1 MLKLYEVLGVAASA
15 TRKEIKKAYLKLAS
29 KLHPDKDSGDVEQ
42 FKSIQKAYDVL
53 GDAEKRQQYDRTG
66 DEDCRKEDPFKLIV
80 AVFAAI
86 IEGGDFSGNIIT
98 KVVKKVE
105 AEMAAIM
112 TNMGKHDNAIAKLQC
127 VKGRISTEGEN
138 LFEMLIDSKID
149 EIERRKQSDQKQ
161 IDEMIEIVIQL
172 EKYRDETPQQE
183 QNIND
188 ILRGGLG
195 QPFSGFNGG
204 RF

>member
-1 MLKLYEVLGVAASA
+1 MKLYDVLGVAVDA
-15 TRKEIKKAYLKLAS
+15 TRKEIKKAYLVLAK
-29 KLHPDKDSGDVEQ
+29 KLHPDKGGDVEQ

-53 GDAEKRQQYDRTG
+53 GDAEKREQYDRTG

-86 IEGGDFSGNIIT
+86 IDSGDFSGNIIT

-105 AEMAAIM
+105 SEMDAIRREM
-112 TNMGKHDNAIAKLQC
+112 RKHDSKIIKLTC
-127 VKGRISTEGEN
+127 VKGRISTDGEN
-138 LFEMLIDSKID
+138 LFEMMIDSKIG
-149 EIERRKQSDQKQ
+149 ELEQRKQSAQGK

-172 EKYRDETPQQE
+172 EKYRDETPQEE
-183 QNIND
+183 QNLND

-195 QPFSGFNGG
+195 QPFSGFGQQRG
-204 RF
+204 F